1 MDYTTIG
8 GIAGLVSLVIV
19 ITEKVIQ
26 LVNHK
31 RVRSNCCG
39 KIAQASFDVDN
50 TTPPSEK
57 PLVEKV
63 G

>member
-8 GIAGLVSLVIV
+8 GILGIISIVIV
-19 ITEKVIQ
+19 VIDKTIA

-39 KIAQASFDVDN
+39 KIAQASFDVEN

>member
-8 GIAGLVSLVIV
+8 GILGIVSVVIV
-19 ITEKVIQ
+19 IVDKTIA

-31 RVRSNCCG
+31 RVRSKCCQLG
-39 KIAQASFDVDN
+39 GTVSLDIEN

-57 PLVEKV
+57 PLLKI
-63 G
+63 

>member
-1 MDYTTIG
+1 MDYNTIG
-8 GIAGLVSLVIV
+8 GILGIISIVIV
-19 ITEKVIQ
+19 VIDKTIA

-39 KIAQASFDVDN
+39 KIAQASFDVEN

-57 PLVEKV
+57 PLVEK
-63 G
+63 